1 MHNRSQAAGRLAWTR
16 ISTASESGL
25 KFFPLVLVVT
35 LGVGACGTS
44 NRDREAD
51 ADPADPDPAGAA
63 RARVGVIFDPSRVRA
78 GDSIAGLVVDRVS
91 VSRAVVDSSFVG
103 DIAFRGEIELSGR
116 TFPHFDADA
125 SDAACFEADSASAAE
140 LPRWAGDRRRAWFCF
155 SNAAEAT
162 RALGPSRA
170 ERPARIVITDFVI
183 HRGLSDQ
190 VNSARF
196 VRVVAPRSAA
206 GSSDRALESAAKE
219 IVAFLQG
226 KRRFETIHLADT
238 VVLYLSPEGGG
249 TRAAFTRDDLRTP
262 SNWMLQSGRQ
272 SYSFVPPRSLTRVT
286 AKAGRHLK
294 CLEYPL
300 ESLFSHLARL
310 PHAGVKLEPETTG
323 SCLQTWNATFVFD
336 TAAQPPRLVAAVY
349 DQWEW

>member
-1 MHNRSQAAGRLAWTR
+1 MK
-16 ISTASESGL
+16 GL
-25 KFFPLVLVVT
+25 KALALLGF
-35 LGVGACGTS
+35 LGVGACRS
-44 NRDREAD
+44 SEQARVEAD
-51 ADPADPDPAGAA
+51 PDPDPAGAA
-63 RARVGVIFDPSRVRA
+63 RARIGVIFDPSRVRA
-78 GDSIAGLVVDRVS
+78 GDSIAGLVVERVN
-91 VSRAVVDSSFVG
+91 VSRAVADSSFVG

-116 TFPHFDADA
+116 TFPHFEADA
-125 SDAACFEADSASAAE
+125 SDAACFEADSASAAT

-155 SNAAEAT
+155 SNAAEAS

-170 ERPARIVITDFVI
+170 ERPARIVIADFVI

-196 VRVVAPRSAA
+196 VRLRDSGSVAASN
-206 GSSDRALESAAKE
+206 RALESAAKE

-249 TRAAFTRDDLRTP
+249 TRAAFTRDALRTP

-272 SYSFVPPRSLTRVT
+272 SHSFVPPRSVTRMT

-300 ESLFSHLARL
+300 ESLFSHLGGL
-310 PHAGVKLEPETTG
+310 PHAGVKLEPETAG